1 MNIATPDVIVFWRGL
16 SPMIVRQVT
25 LFPQPDSPTIAS
37 VRPLSTV
44 NEIPSTAWT
53 MPSSVLKDVFRSRTS
68 SRAMRQKCNGRGAR
82 YASRIRGSTQA

>member
-16 SPMIVRQVT
+16 SPMIERQVT

-37 VRPLSTV
+37 VFPFSTE
-44 NEIPSTAWT
+44 NDTPSTAWT

-68 SRAMRQKCNGRGAR
+68 SRAIRQKCNGRKGR